1 LFCALFMVMLKY
13 LVAPKSN
20 NLKAFVD
27 VLIDF
32 KPTIDSKQNIVK
44 LNIFKL
50 VDIAKH
56 KFVGW

>member
-1 LFCALFMVMLKY
+1 MVMLKY